1 MVAEADLLN
10 MVRDK
15 HLNFSTLPKS
25 SVSELRLT
33 TTTQLRNIGA
43 GSMEDLTF
51 ARI

>member
-25 SVSELRLT
+25 SVSELGL

-51 ARI
+51 AWI